1 MKKISNTLYEYRGY
15 KINKNSKGYYCKI
28 LTSKGMIIIKADNK
42 EEFKE
47 KLNEYLDR
55 QLIYYL
61 FFYENFKFLIA

>member
-15 KINKNSKGYYCKI
+15 KINKNSKIYYCKI

-55 QLIYYL
+55 
-61 FFYENFKFLIA
+61 